1 MDGFI
6 KFLGTGGARFVVSKQ
21 LRSTAGIWLN
31 YKGTNVYIDPGPGA
45 IVRIRS
51 SKRKLEPEKLDGI
64 ILTHKHLD
72 HANDVNVLIE
82 AMTEGG
88 FRKRGVLICPRDA
101 IEGEA
106 VVFSKFTG
114 KLERIEIMGEGKNY
128 KVKDVTL
135 STPVKHIHPV
145 ETYGLLFDLGIIVS
159 MISDTRYFDELSTYY
174 ASDVMIVN
182 VLRSKPIGKDD
193 EIDHL
198 SLPDFVNLVKSVKP
212 KVAIMTHFGMSL
224 IREKPHIVAERIKEE
239 TGVEVVAAYD
249 GMEFPF

>member
-1 MDGFI
+1 
-6 KFLGTGGARFVVSKQ
+6 
-21 LRSTAGIWLN
+21 
-31 YKGTNVYIDPGPGA
+31 
-45 IVRIRS
+45 
-51 SKRKLEPEKLDGI
+51 
-64 ILTHKHLD
+64 
-72 HANDVNVLIE
+72 VNVLIE

-106 VVFSKFTG
+106 VVFSNFTG

-128 KVKDVTL
+128 KVKDVTF

-224 IREKPHIVAERIKEE
+224 IREKPHIVAERVKEE